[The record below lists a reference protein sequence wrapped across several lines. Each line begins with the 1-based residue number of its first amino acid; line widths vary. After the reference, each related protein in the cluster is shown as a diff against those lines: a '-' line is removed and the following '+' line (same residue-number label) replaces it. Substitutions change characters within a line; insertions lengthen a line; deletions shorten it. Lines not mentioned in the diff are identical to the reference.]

1 MSGEGS
7 DYRIAGR
14 SGAWEIAVGLE
25 VHAQAISQAKLFSTA
40 PTAFGAEPNSQVS
53 LVDAAMPGMLPV
65 INGHCVAQAV
75 RTGLALEAEI
85 NLTSVFD
92 RKNYFYPDLPPGYQ
106 ISQFS
111 RPIVGKGRVV
121 LDLDDGS
128 QRTIGITRLH
138 LEMDAGKSIHDRRAD
153 ATCVDL
159 NRAGIALME
168 IVSEPDIRSPE
179 EAGLYLRKLRSI
191 LRYIGT
197 CDGNME
203 QGSLR
208 ADVNVSVRRPGGE
221 LGTRCEVKNLNS
233 VRFVMRAIEIEAERQ
248 VAVLEDG
255 GAIELETRLFDA
267 DRGETRSMR
276 SKEEAHDYRYFPDPD
291 LLPLTLD
298 PAWVEA
304 ERARLPE
311 LPDARKARFM
321 QDYGLSAYVA
331 GVLVADRKIAEK
343 YEEAAIGRDPK
354 LVANLFIGALFS
366 ALNRSKLD
374 IDQSFVAA
382 PAMGA
387 LAGLVK
393 DGKVSSNTANTV
405 IQTAFA
411 ENIHIRDEDGMVT
424 FTEERGFWQVSD
436 TGAIEALVDQVIAD
450 NPDKVADFRGGR
462 TKLMGWFVGQVMKA
476 SGGKANPKAVNEAL
490 RARLDG

>member
-65 INGHCVAQAV
+65 INSHCVTQAV

-191 LRYIGT
+191 PPLYRHLRRQYGT
-197 CDGNME
+197 G
-203 QGSLR
+203 L
-208 ADVNVSVRRPGGE
+208 AARRRQR
-221 LGTRCEVKNLNS
+221 LG
-233 VRFVMRAIEIEAERQ
+233 
-248 VAVLEDG
+248 
-255 GAIELETRLFDA
+255 
-267 DRGETRSMR
+267 
-276 SKEEAHDYRYFPDPD
+276 
-291 LLPLTLD
+291 
-298 PAWVEA
+298 
-304 ERARLPE
+304 
-311 LPDARKARFM
+311 
-321 QDYGLSAYVA
+321 
-331 GVLVADRKIAEK
+331 
-343 YEEAAIGRDPK
+343 
-354 LVANLFIGALFS
+354 
-366 ALNRSKLD
+366 
-374 IDQSFVAA
+374 A
-382 PAMGA
+382 PAGRR
-387 LAGLVK
+387 AG
-393 DGKVSSNTANTV
+393 D
-405 IQTAFA
+405 
-411 ENIHIRDEDGMVT
+411 
-424 FTEERGFWQVSD
+424 
-436 TGAIEALVDQVIAD
+436 
-450 NPDKVADFRGGR
+450 
-462 TKLMGWFVGQVMKA
+462 
-476 SGGKANPKAVNEAL
+476 AL
-490 RARLDG
+490 RGQEPQLGPLRHAGD

>member
-25 VHAQAISQAKLFSTA
+25 VHAQAISQAKLFSAA

-138 LEMDAGKSIHDRRAD
+138 LEMDAGKSIHDRLPD

-159 NRAGIALME
+159 NRAGVALME

-248 VAVLEDG
+248 VSVLEDG

-311 LPDARKARFM
+311 LPDARKERLM
-321 QDYGLSAYVA
+321 QERSISAYVA
-331 GVLVADRKIAEK
+331 SVLVEDQKSADY
-343 YEEAAIGRDPK
+343 YEPASAGRDGK
-354 LVANLFIGALFS
+354 RVANLLMGPVFGALNHNRLS
-366 ALNRSKLD
+366 IEKCPIKPAAL
-374 IDQSFVAA
+374 
-382 PAMGA
+382 GA
-387 LAGLVK
+387 LSDFVE
-393 DGKVSSNTANTV
+393 DGTISYRQANTV
-405 IQTAFA
+405 IQTAVS
-411 ENIHIRDEDGMVT
+411 EEIPLSDKSDVVT
-424 FTEERGFWQVSD
+424 FTGERGIRQISD

-450 NPDKVADFRGGR
+450 NPDKVADYRGGR

>member
-267 DRGETRSMR
+267 ERGETRSMR

-291 LLPLTLD
+291 LLPLTSTPPGWRPSAPGCRSCPTPGRHASCGTMASRPTT
-298 PAWVEA
+298 PACSWRNARSPSFSRKSRPA
-304 ERARLPE
+304 ETASRWPTGSRACSSPRSTAPGSGSSRARFRRLPS
-311 LPDARKARFM
+311 AR
-321 QDYGLSAYVA
+321 
-331 GVLVADRKIAEK
+331 
-343 YEEAAIGRDPK
+343 
-354 LVANLFIGALFS
+354 
-366 ALNRSKLD
+366 
-374 IDQSFVAA
+374 
-382 PAMGA
+382 
-387 LAGLVK
+387 
-393 DGKVSSNTANTV
+393 
-405 IQTAFA
+405 
-411 ENIHIRDEDGMVT
+411 
-424 FTEERGFWQVSD
+424 
-436 TGAIEALVDQVIAD
+436 
-450 NPDKVADFRGGR
+450 
-462 TKLMGWFVGQVMKA
+462 
-476 SGGKANPKAVNEAL
+476 
-490 RARLDG
+490 

>member
-1 MSGEGS
+1 MSADG
-7 DYRIAGR
+7 YRIRGR
-14 SGAWEIAVGLE
+14 DGDWEIAVGLE
-25 VHAQAISQAKLFSTA
+25 IHAQVVSEAKLFSTA
-40 PTAFGAEPNSQVS
+40 PTAFGAEPNTQVS

-65 INGHCVAQAV
+65 INSHCVAQAV

-106 ISQFS
+106 ISQYS
-111 RPIVGKGRVV
+111 RPIVGEGRVT
-121 LDLDDGS
+121 LDLEDGS
-128 QRTIGITRLH
+128 RRTIGITRLH

-159 NRAGIALME
+159 NRAGVALME

-197 CDGNME
+197 CDGNMD

-208 ADVNVSVRRPGGE
+208 ADVNVSVRRPGEE

-233 VRFVMRAIEIEAERQ
+233 VRFVMRAIEVEAERQ
-248 VAVLEDG
+248 VGVLEEG
-255 GAIELETRLFDA
+255 GAIELETRLFDPE
-267 DRGETRSMR
+267 RGETRSMR

-304 ERARLPE
+304 ERAALPE
-311 LPDARKARFM
+311 LPDAKKVRFM
-321 QDYGLSAYVA
+321 QEYGLSAYEA
-331 GVLVADRKIAEK
+331 DRLVAERKTANRF
-343 YEEAAIGRDPK
+343 EEAAIGRDPK
-354 LVANLFIGALFS
+354 RVANLFLGALFG
-366 ALNRSKLD
+366 ALNKTGLD
-374 IDQSFVAA
+374 IDQSFITA

-387 LAGLVK
+387 LAAHVTVGTI
-393 DGKVSSNTANTV
+393 SSNTANSIV
-405 IQTAFA
+405 QTAFSERIVLSD
-411 ENIHIRDEDGMVT
+411 ENDIFT
-424 FTEERGFWQVSD
+424 FIDERGLQQVSD
-436 TGAIEALVDQVIAD
+436 TGAIEALVEQVIAE
-450 NPDKVADFRGGR
+450 NPDRVADYRGGK
-462 TKLMGWFVGQVMKA
+462 TKLAGWFVGQVMKA

-490 RARLDG
+490 RAKLDA